1 MLRIISTK
9 LTQLSSSV
17 MVFPIIYPIP
27 NIINIDTII
36 FALIVIWLRTEENE
50 LPMFFSG
57 CICGFLRE

>member
-1 MLRIISTK
+1 MRRIISTK

-36 FALIVIWLRTEENE
+36 FALIVIWLRIEENE

-57 CICGFLRE
+57 